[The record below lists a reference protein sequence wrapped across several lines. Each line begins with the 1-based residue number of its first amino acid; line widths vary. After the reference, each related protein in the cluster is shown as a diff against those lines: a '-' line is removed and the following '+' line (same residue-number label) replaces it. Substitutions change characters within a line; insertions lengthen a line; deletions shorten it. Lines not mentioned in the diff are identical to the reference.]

1 MCAHGGHA
9 LVHDGETILRD
20 HGSPGQS
27 QGRRGGDVLR
37 IEPEVS
43 GSEAVNLRHH
53 HEWMRQEC
61 SGPFTSLAVLDDNT
75 LLVVG
80 RQKQGNRRVEVL
92 FLLQRVA
99 SDWWCWPLLT
109 EGVEKK
115 GVVLRCFRGVWGA
128 SGQGSRDGVLQ
139 NSCWIWG
146 LCSSTWGWQD
156 RQWKLTWDVSVRP
169 VQVKVE
175 LTDLQSGGFSIPT
188 ELESFSLKQL
198 DRRGLLKTGVE
209 QHLQKSLI
217 PAVGQSRPQQSCS
230 NALAAKVRCDP
241 QPAHLCHIGLP
252 ILGDD
257 VYRTSGR
264 ADASPET
271 TAATVT
277 PEESQRPPRM
287 MLHALSLQMD
297 HPVLEGRRIGAYAEP
312 PADFTRLLGG
322 LELGEIDFR
331 SLLEEDG
338 SRSRVIP
345 CQ

>member
-1 MCAHGGHA
+1 MGALLFAVASMHLWVDIESTVGQSRSWTVIDLASHPLRADVLLQSLSVNLGGHA
-9 LVHDGETILRD
+9 LVYDGETILRD

-43 GSEAVNLRHH
+43 GSEAVNLRDH

-146 LCSSTWGWQD
+146 LCSSSWGWQD

-241 QPAHLCHIGLP
+241 QPAHLCHIGLRR
-252 ILGDD
+252 DN
-257 VYRTSGR
+257 S
-264 ADASPET
+264 
-271 TAATVT
+271 
-277 PEESQRPPRM
+277 
-287 MLHALSLQMD
+287 D
-297 HPVLEGRRIGAYAEP
+297 HPDDSIVYP
-312 PADFTRLLGG
+312 
-322 LELGEIDFR
+322 
-331 SLLEEDG
+331 
-338 SRSRVIP
+338 
-345 CQ
+345 